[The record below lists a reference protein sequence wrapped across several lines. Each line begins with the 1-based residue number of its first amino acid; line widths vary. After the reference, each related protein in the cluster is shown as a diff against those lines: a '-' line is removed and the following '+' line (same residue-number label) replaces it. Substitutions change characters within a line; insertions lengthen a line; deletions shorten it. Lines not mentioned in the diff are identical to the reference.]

1 MNYRAF
7 LVLFVFLALI
17 SNGCN
22 PAEEP
27 SLPDAGKLPPPD
39 PCQDPNVRSFILSG
53 YEAEIENSQLSP
65 VLQAWLKDHRDLYSV
80 AYVHARCRNQDAK
93 IQVLV
98 TYYGG
103 TGRRDAFFQGG
114 WTPEKEEAFRSL
126 LERYT
131 EAVFPGYNFTVV
143 FNKAGQE
150 ATLSGEDADIIASVG
165 YSGIAS
171 YATGK
176 TVFLIHPTIIG
187 HEAGHL
193 CPNPEDGNGWCT
205 AFSHHYCGDNYLDH
219 SCGPPESDE
228 GECIMLRNG
237 NKFGKTELTML
248 AQQYPE
254 DSEREIADLGAQ
266 IDAMLPAESN
276 LHQNAPDLGYLP
288 PPLAALFRTML
299 VL

>member
-1 MNYRAF
+1 MSYRAF

-17 SNGCN
+17 SNGCS
-22 PAEEP
+22 PVEEP
-27 SLPDAGKLPPPD
+27 SLPDAGELAAPD
-39 PCQDPNVRSFILSG
+39 RCQDPNVRNFILSG

-65 VLQAWLKDHRDLYSV
+65 VLQAWLKDQQGSYAL
-80 AYVHARCRNQDAK
+80 AYIHARCRNQDAEIK
-93 IQVLV
+93 VLV

-103 TGRRDAFFQGG
+103 TGRRDAFFQDG

-126 LERYT
+126 LERYV
-131 EAVFPGYNFTVV
+131 EAVYPGYNFTVV
-143 FNKAGQE
+143 FNKAGQGV
-150 ATLSGEDADIIASVG
+150 TLTGEDADIIVSVG
-165 YSGIAS
+165 YNGLAS

-176 TVFLIHPTIIG
+176 TIFLIHPTIIG

-228 GECIMLRNG
+228 GECIMLRTG
-237 NKFGKTELTML
+237 NEFGQTELWML
-248 AQQYPE
+248 RRQYPE
-254 DSEREIADLGAQ
+254 NANQEIANLGAQ
-266 IDAMLPAESN
+266 IIAMLPAETN
-276 LHQNAPDLGYLP
+276 LHQDAPDLGYLP
-288 PPLAALFRTML
+288 PPLAALFRAML